1 MSSLIS
7 LLCLLEVHTSGT
19 TVTIPLPVNDV
30 FVRLISDHQIWV
42 VRDTLCIKMYRT
54 LKEKKIL
61 FVKNY
66 EA

>member
-42 VRDTLCIKMYRT
+42 VRDTLCIKM
-54 LKEKKIL
+54 
-61 FVKNY
+61 
-66 EA
+66 